1 MADVPGDFDL
11 LVDDDGTAYHVQ
23 TTTNDPN
30 ATRGF
35 TLTAL
40 DASFTAPASP
50 RRSAT
55 FVAPKPAE
63 GPVLFRRGAGEY
75 YLLGGTT
82 CCACKGGSSIYVF
95 RAPAPLGPWRSV
107 PVLSLHLS
115 LRKDPQ
121 ISTSFPQES
130 RHSSQAKIKDRRV
143 RATGL
148 WRTSAQPQGGR
159 TTRTLRTTTSR
170 RHRSETLRP
179 FRLRNAR

>member
-1 MADVPGDFDL
+1 M
-11 LVDDDGTAYHVQ
+11 VDDDGTAYHVQ

-95 RAPAPLGPWRSV
+95 RAPAPLGPWRFV
-107 PVLSLHLS
+107 HTIHLHPS

-121 ISTSFPQES
+121 IFCSRVSSTK
-130 RHSSQAKIKDRRV
+130 SQAK
-143 RATGL
+143 
-148 WRTSAQPQGGR
+148 SNQEPSQGK
-159 TTRTLRTTTSR
+159 S
-170 RHRSETLRP
+170 
-179 FRLRNAR
+179 